1 MSNGVLLAS
10 LQAFSVKKER
20 CTLQR
25 KGKSYVS
32 VLTEVEEEAV
42 AREVHVTHARIMS
55 ESEPEATQRR
65 QSGIAFRDTFIVS
78 KKSSQGSKKNEQET
92 AWELKAPNEGDWT
105 APSLMT
111 HGLHRFRIRAKLSL
125 HSITIYPVAIVASRA
140 VDPVGSPSSTTID
153 QDEQSTSTSL
163 TNQEIQSQDPV
174 PQFMAPGLAVQDRVR
189 LMTSL
194 SRVPQGKML
203 DSLETKQIRHKRTSL
218 PRTGK
223 EAMAILLDQ
232 SNGRDKLSLA
242 KGYAQEEGTDFKES
256 FASVARLEAVRIFVA
271 YAAHKS
277 FLIYQ
282 IEVKTEFL
290 NGLLKEEKAPRAWY
304 DELSNF
310 LISKGFSKAFS
321 NVEHAECIDTRK
333 STSGGIQFLGDKTVS
348 RWQEKYCTAILQ
360 QRLKGLVMR
369 CLTPAELEF

>member
-174 PQFMAPGLAVQDRVR
+174 PQFMAPGLAVQD
-189 LMTSL
+189 
-194 SRVPQGKML
+194 P
-203 DSLETKQIRHKRTSL
+203 
-218 PRTGK
+218 
-223 EAMAILLDQ
+223 
-232 SNGRDKLSLA
+232 
-242 KGYAQEEGTDFKES
+242 KGYAQEEVTDFEES
-256 FASVARLEAVRIFVA
+256 FALVARLEAVRIFIA

-282 IEVKTEFL
+282 IEVKTKFL
-290 NGLLKEEKAPRAWY
+290 NGPLKEEVYFAQP
-304 DELSNF
+304 E
-310 LISKGFSKAFS
+310 GF
-321 NVEHAECIDTRK
+321 VDPE
-333 STSGGIQFLGDKTVS
+333 
-348 RWQEKYCTAILQ
+348 Y
-360 QRLKGLVMR
+360 
-369 CLTPAELEF
+369 P